1 MDKSFFSGIVPP
13 IAVPIDS
20 EERLDEARL
29 RKHIDFMIDGGVSGI
44 LAFGSNGEF
53 YMQDEDEQEEII
65 SVIMDQVNGRVPVYM
80 GIGEIRT
87 KKCIK
92 LAHMGMKHGA
102 KAISILQPMFLKPSA
117 DELYTHFATI
127 ADSIEGTPM
136 ILYNNPGRT
145 GYGIPQDVVERL
157 VHEKENVIGMKDS
170 SGDITQTEE
179 FIRRNRD
186 VGFRVMCGKDT
197 LIFAGLSVGAIG
209 AVCCTA
215 NFLPELVC
223 SIYDKFMAGDLK
235 GSLEAQFTLNPIR
248 LQMDKSSFPVAT
260 KDLANILGHEV
271 GRPYLPSK
279 PSPEGQ
285 QEALKDV
292 LRKYG
297 YLK

>member
-1 MDKSFFSGIVPP
+1 MLPHPEAEDLEGPAP
-13 IAVPIDS
+13 GAV
-20 EERLDEARL
+20 
-29 RKHIDFMIDGGVSGI
+29 
-44 LAFGSNGEF
+44 
-53 YMQDEDEQEEII
+53 
-65 SVIMDQVNGRVPVYM
+65 
-80 GIGEIRT
+80 
-87 KKCIK
+87 
-92 LAHMGMKHGA
+92 
-102 KAISILQPMFLKPSA
+102 
-117 DELYTHFATI
+117 
-127 ADSIEGTPM
+127 
-136 ILYNNPGRT
+136 
-145 GYGIPQDVVERL
+145 
-157 VHEKENVIGMKDS
+157 
-170 SGDITQTEE
+170 
-179 FIRRNRD
+179 
-186 VGFRVMCGKDT
+186 
-197 LIFAGLSVGAIG
+197 G

>member
-1 MDKSFFSGIVPP
+1 
-13 IAVPIDS
+13 
-20 EERLDEARL
+20 
-29 RKHIDFMIDGGVSGI
+29 
-44 LAFGSNGEF
+44 
-53 YMQDEDEQEEII
+53 
-65 SVIMDQVNGRVPVYM
+65 
-80 GIGEIRT
+80 
-87 KKCIK
+87 
-92 LAHMGMKHGA
+92 
-102 KAISILQPMFLKPSA
+102 
-117 DELYTHFATI
+117 
-127 ADSIEGTPM
+127 M